1 MGLLDDAIREH
12 LEFKRRGGAD
22 PSEVL
27 RLEREAFDPVPGA
40 PPAEAAAPA
49 QTAQTAVSA
58 AGFEELRAA
67 RMGQAPDPPAA
78 PDLHPRLDPAHL
90 SQETVEF
97 DMRAALDAE
106 AASTDDSLEW
116 EMPGER
122 PRGFSGRPF
131 EEAPA
136 PRRRIVDAPAPAP
149 VEVPAGAGMP
159 DSPDGASD
167 QESLWR
173 DRRTSRE
180 GGFEFER

>member
-40 PPAEAAAPA
+40 PPAEPAEPAAD
-49 QTAQTAVSA
+49 
-58 AGFEELRAA
+58 FEELRAA
-67 RMGQAPDPPAA
+67 RMGQASDPPAA
-78 PDLHPRLDPAHL
+78 PDLHPRLDPSHL

-97 DMRAALDAE
+97 DMRAALEAE
-106 AASTDDSLEW
+106 AASTEDSLEW

-122 PRGFSGRPF
+122 VRGFSGRPF

-136 PRRRIVDAPAPAP
+136 PRRRIVDTRTPEP

-159 DSPDGASD
+159 DSPAGESGQA
-167 QESLWR
+167 SLWR
-173 DRRTSRE
+173 DRRGSPDLDFDFGR
-180 GGFEFER
+180 